1 MLSNT
6 AKYAIRA
13 VIYVAMNAKDGEKIG
28 IKKISSD
35 LKIPTPFLGKIM
47 QSLAKHKLLS
57 STKGPHGGF
66 GLGRRAENISLM
78 DIVEVVDG
86 VDGFNECIIG
96 LHTCT
101 EEEKHCP
108 IHSRYAQIRS
118 ELKDFFENKNIGVLV
133 EEIRESKETI
143 AI

>member
-13 VIYVAMNAKDGEKIG
+13 VIYVAMNGKEGENLG
-28 IKKISSD
+28 IKKISAD
-35 LKIPTPFLGKIM
+35 LKIPSPFLGKIM

-66 GLGRRAENISLM
+66 GLGRKPENISLM

-86 VDGFNECIIG
+86 VDNFNECIVG
-96 LHTCT
+96 LESCT
-101 EEEKHCP
+101 SEEKHCP
-108 IHSRYAQIRS
+108 IHSRYSEIRS
-118 ELKDFFENKNIGVLV
+118 ELKTYFEGQTIAILV
-133 EEIRESKETI
+133 QDIKESKEAITI
-143 AI
+143 

>member
-13 VIYVAMNAKDGEKIG
+13 VLYVAMNGNEGEKIG

-35 LKIPTPFLGKIM
+35 LKIPSPFLGKIM

-66 GLGRRAENISLM
+66 GLGKKADSITLM

-86 VDGFNECIIG
+86 NDNFYDCIIG
-96 LHTCT
+96 LESCKV
-101 EEEKHCP
+101 EEKHCP
-108 IHSRYAQIRS
+108 IHSRYAEIRAQLR
-118 ELKDFFENKNIGVLV
+118 EFFENKTIATLV
-133 EEIRESKETI
+133 QEMKESKEEITI
-143 AI
+143 